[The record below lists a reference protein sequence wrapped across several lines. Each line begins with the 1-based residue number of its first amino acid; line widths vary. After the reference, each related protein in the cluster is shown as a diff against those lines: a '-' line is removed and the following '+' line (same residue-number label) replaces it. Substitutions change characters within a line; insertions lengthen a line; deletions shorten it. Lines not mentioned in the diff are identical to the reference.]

1 MSIGA
6 EMPSYRINQS
16 NVIVFIWAYHYQ
28 PHDNDFDWVI
38 FISVGTKL
46 SVPYYVHWADTTF
59 AGEKVIFRVSAG
71 LKFTSDILSKQPLYC
86 TDKIQEASFK
96 VGIQF

>member
-6 EMPSYRINQS
+6 EMSNYRINQS
-16 NVIVFIWAYHYQ
+16 NVIVFIWAYQ
-28 PHDNDFDWVI
+28 PHDNNFDRVI

-59 AGEKVIFRVSAG
+59 AGEKVIFSVSAG

-86 TDKIQEASFK
+86 TDKIQETSYK
-96 VGIQF
+96 VAIQF